1 MESGKKKTF
10 QIKAKVPCVKKFIAF
25 RYGLT
30 NIRQDAF
37 TLKYGKILHLLSVPV
52 QKDAITALAQFYD
65 PPLRSFLFRDFQLA
79 PTLEEFGRIL
89 DSPKQKKGPYRGLGQ
104 IPKPE
109 ELAEVL
115 DIPVKDLTPNI
126 KIWGKVQGIPQEY
139 LEKTAQSFAKAQ
151 KWEAHDTIM
160 ALLIFGLVLFPN
172 MEKLIDVAA
181 ISVFWAVKVKNED
194 PVPTLLADVYHTLHL
209 RFEKEGGLMLCC
221 IPLLYQWLVSH
232 VFKEV
237 DTIESMDGY
246 EWSQKLVGLT
256 ENTIIGSKGCI
267 NYNPIL
273 AMRQLGYP
281 ITYKPDD
288 QLLEG
293 FVFHDME
300 DLVMLKRVIRAWE
313 KVRFRGQDKG
323 KGVIGDREPYHQWV
337 TRRSQEIKLPF
348 ILDPP
353 TQPPPPEPILVSME
367 KVEALRATIAR
378 LGREN
383 EELQTSFQ
391 QVSNERN
398 EIKWEL
404 ERKKAQLEA
413 TEEKV
418 NKEEHKRKKVK
429 VGMEQA
435 DHCLETIK
443 EQLRQVEKECQKN
456 RRWWLRATEEKKEV
470 REILEAKIQDLTIS
484 LHNAETQAEHE
495 RRLKERALEASRVT
509 PTTWAEKC
517 QEAKD
522 AREVA
527 QNWKDRFEA
536 FHQDSVIWLREREQ
550 VIEDYDTFRRT
561 INFLQADKD
570 GYRAKLNGLVQFC
583 NWTTQEMPWRL
594 REAVE
599 GLDQH
604 DTHPAVIHFVM
615 MCEGMVKRFKL
626 ELEELI
632 TRKTAVMILIFIS

>member
-1 MESGKKKTF
+1 
-10 QIKAKVPCVKKFIAF
+10 
-25 RYGLT
+25 
-30 NIRQDAF
+30 
-37 TLKYGKILHLLSVPV
+37 
-52 QKDAITALAQFYD
+52 
-65 PPLRSFLFRDFQLA
+65 
-79 PTLEEFGRIL
+79 
-89 DSPKQKKGPYRGLGQ
+89 
-104 IPKPE
+104 
-109 ELAEVL
+109 
-115 DIPVKDLTPNI
+115 
-126 KIWGKVQGIPQEY
+126 
-139 LEKTAQSFAKAQ
+139 
-151 KWEAHDTIM
+151 
-160 ALLIFGLVLFPN
+160 
-172 MEKLIDVAA
+172 MEKLIDAAA
-181 ISVFWAVKVKNED
+181 ISVFWVVKVKNED
-194 PVPTLLADVYHTLHL
+194 PVPALLADVYHTLHL
-209 RFEKEGGLMLCC
+209 RFEKKGRLMLCC
-221 IPLLYQWLVSH
+221 IPLLYQWFVSH

-256 ENTIIGSKGCI
+256 ENIIIWYPHGLNVGDMITNCGEFPNVLLIGSKGCI

-273 AMRQLGYP
+273 A
-281 ITYKPDD
+281 
-288 QLLEG
+288 
-293 FVFHDME
+293 V
-300 DLVMLKRVIRAWE
+300 RVIRAWE
-313 KVRFRGQDKG
+313 KDHFRGQDKG

-348 ILDPP
+348 ILNPP
-353 TQPPPPEPILVSME
+353 TQPPPPEPIPVSME
-367 KVEALRATIAR
+367 EVEALRATIAR

-418 NKEEHKRKKVK
+418 DKEERKRKKVK

-456 RRWWLRATEEKKEV
+456 KRWWLRATEEKKEV
-470 REILEAKIQDLTIS
+470 REILEAKIHDLTIS

-517 QEAKD
+517 QEAKH

-527 QNWKDRFEA
+527 QQWKDRFEA
-536 FHQDSVIWLREREQ
+536 FHQDSVIWLREREK

-561 INFLQADKD
+561 INFLQEDKD
-570 GYRAKLNGLVQFC
+570 GYRTKLNSLVEFC
-583 NWTTQEMPWRL
+583 NWTT
-594 REAVE
+594 
-599 GLDQH
+599 
-604 DTHPAVIHFVM
+604 
-615 MCEGMVKRFKL
+615 
-626 ELEELI
+626 
-632 TRKTAVMILIFIS
+632 